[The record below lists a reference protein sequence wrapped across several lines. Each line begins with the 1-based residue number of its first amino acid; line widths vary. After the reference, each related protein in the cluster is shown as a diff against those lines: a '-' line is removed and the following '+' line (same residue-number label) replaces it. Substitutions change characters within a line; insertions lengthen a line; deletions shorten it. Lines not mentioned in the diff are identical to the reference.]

1 MDFGSLQHVRVRK
14 STCRGGSTPR
24 YVPPSG
30 FGYPLDGLLLPSPCR
45 VWFAPAALLGF
56 TLRSFPLSPRYPWRL
71 RPEGPTCRFSA
82 GTVSVETM
90 TRSGR
95 PRLLGFAPCESPS
108 RSARVFSTTV
118 RRLLPWVSPLSG
130 LSCECLDR
138 DPSRSPLTRFA
149 ELSRRRMPGRRLRVS
164 ISSRLASSRPA
175 ANSRPRTRQ
184 PS

>member
-1 MDFGSLQHVRVRK
+1 LAPFSTSRFGSPLAAGVPRPATFRLQGLATLLTAYSFRARA
-14 STCRGGSTPR
+14 
-24 YVPPSG
+24 G
-30 FGYPLDGLLLPSPCR
+30 F
-45 VWFAPAALLGF
+45 V
-56 TLRSFPLSPRYPWRL
+56 SPRQRSWDSPFGAFPSR
-71 RPEGPTCRFSA
+71 EGIRGVSARKHPPAVFPA
-82 GTVSVETM
+82 GTAIVETM

-108 RSARVFSTTV
+108 RSARVFSTAI
-118 RRLLPWVSPLSG
+118 RRLLPWVFPLSG
-130 LSCECLDR
+130 FSCECLDR

-149 ELSRRRMPGRRLRVS
+149 GLSRRRMPSRRPRVS